1 MRFFRFVV
9 LMTVLFSA
17 TLLMAQAPAAA
28 QRPNTPPDQAVV
40 TVNGDEILAG
50 EVQMAAQRMAQ
61 SMAQSGQQVDPQ
73 QIGAAAMQ
81 QMVDG
86 VLLVQE
92 AKRRGFKADPAV
104 VKTSVEQAETSAG
117 GAEQL
122 DVTLAEQGLDRARL
136 ETLIEDSDLVN
147 QLLMKLGEG
156 IEVSDEKIST
166 FYKENPTFFEA
177 SEEVSARHILF
188 KVEAGADDETKAAAK
203 AKAEAALKR
212 VTAGEDFA
220 TLATELSEGPSGPKG
235 GDLGFFSK
243 DRMVAP
249 FADAAFALKPGE
261 TSGVV
266 ETRFGY
272 HIIRV
277 EERNDART
285 VPLDEVRDR
294 IRQGLVQEGQQGRIE
309 ALLTSLRDKAEIVMV
324 GAENAPAQ

>member
-1 MRFFRFVV
+1 MNSFRFVV

-17 TLLMAQAPAAA
+17 TLLMAQAPEAA
-28 QRPNTPPDQAVV
+28 QRPNTPPDKAVV
-40 TVNGDEILAG
+40 TVNGDEVLAG

-73 QIGAAAMQ
+73 QIGSAAMQ

-104 VKTSVEQAETSAG
+104 IKTSVEQAETSAG

-122 DVTLAEQGLDRARL
+122 DVTLAEQGLNRARL
-136 ETLIEDSDLVN
+136 NKLIEDSDLVN

-156 IEVSDEKIST
+156 IEISDEKISA

-188 KVEAGADDETKAAAK
+188 KVEAGADEETKAAAK

-212 VTAGEDFA
+212 VLAGEDFA

-235 GDLGFFSK
+235 GELGFFSK

-266 ETRFGY
+266 QTRFGY

-277 EERNDART
+277 EERHDART

-309 ALLTSLRDKAEIVMV
+309 ALLTSLRDTAEIVMV
-324 GAENAPAQ
+324 GAENAPAP

>member
-1 MRFFRFVV
+1 MNSFRFVV

-17 TLLMAQAPAAA
+17 TLLMAQAPEAA
-28 QRPNTPPDQAVV
+28 QRPNTPPDKAVV

-73 QIGAAAMQ
+73 QIGSAAMQ

-104 VKTSVEQAETSAG
+104 IKTSVEQAETSAG

-122 DVTLAEQGLDRARL
+122 DVTLAEQGLNRARL
-136 ETLIEDSDLVN
+136 NKLIEDSDLVN

-156 IEVSDEKIST
+156 IEISDEKISA

-188 KVEAGADDETKAAAK
+188 KVEAGADEETKAAAK

-212 VTAGEDFA
+212 VLAGEDFA

-235 GDLGFFSK
+235 GELGFFSK

-266 ETRFGY
+266 QTRFGY

-277 EERNDART
+277 EERHDART

-309 ALLTSLRDKAEIVMV
+309 ALLTSLRDTAEIVMV
-324 GAENAPAQ
+324 GAENAPAP

>member
-17 TLLMAQAPAAA
+17 TLLMAQAPEAA
-28 QRPNTPPDQAVV
+28 QRPNTPPDKAVV

-73 QIGAAAMQ
+73 QIGATAMQ

-104 VKTSVEQAETSAG
+104 IKTSVEQAETSAG

-122 DVTLAEQGLDRARL
+122 DVTLAEQGLNRSRL
-136 ETLIEDSDLVN
+136 NTLIEDSDLVN

-156 IEVSDEKIST
+156 IEISDEKISA

-188 KVEAGADDETKAAAK
+188 KLEDGADEETKAAAK

-212 VTAGEDFA
+212 VLAGEDFA

-235 GDLGFFSK
+235 GELGFFSK

-309 ALLTSLRDKAEIVMV
+309 ALLTSLRDTAEIVMV
-324 GAENAPAQ
+324 GAENAPAP